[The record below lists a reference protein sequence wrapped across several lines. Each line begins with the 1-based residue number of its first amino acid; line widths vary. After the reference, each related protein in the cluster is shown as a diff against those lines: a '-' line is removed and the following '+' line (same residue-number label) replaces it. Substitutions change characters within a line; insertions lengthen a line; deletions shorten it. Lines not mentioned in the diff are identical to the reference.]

1 MDAGRERRAVK
12 KAMKDDREE
21 ESVRHVD
28 GRFPEGRKMRGSR
41 SVDDRLADVTL
52 CETGG
57 RGIGIGAGIGTVMAK
72 GSAMTGRGVV
82 GAGKLE
88 APASGW
94 RPVFSL
100 NLVYQ

>member
-28 GRFPEGRKMRGSR
+28 GRFPEGRKMHGSR
-41 SVDDRLADVTL
+41 SVDDRFADVTL
-52 CETGG
+52 GETGG
-57 RGIGIGAGIGTVMAK
+57 RGIGIGAGIWTVMAK
-72 GSAMTGRGVV
+72 GPAMTGRGVV
-82 GAGKLE
+82 GAGGLVG
-88 APASGW
+88 PASGW
-94 RPVFSL
+94 HPAFSL